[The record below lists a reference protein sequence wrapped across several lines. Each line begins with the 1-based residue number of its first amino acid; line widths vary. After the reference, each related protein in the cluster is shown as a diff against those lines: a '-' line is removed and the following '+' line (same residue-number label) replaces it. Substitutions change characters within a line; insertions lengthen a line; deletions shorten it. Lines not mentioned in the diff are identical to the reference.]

1 MSSVTNIKNNR
12 GFSLIMLVVLVGVL
26 ALVAV
31 WYTVYSDSAPPLKNI
46 ANVKKILDE
55 EKEDTTDDVVFEDI
69 PEDEYTPVEI
79 NNEAL
84 DELDSI
90 MESLEEEDLSDLSDI

>member
-1 MSSVTNIKNNR
+1 MKNNK
-12 GFSLIMLVVLVGVL
+12 GFSLLILIVVVAVL
-26 ALVAV
+26 GLVAA
-31 WYTVYSDSAPPLKNI
+31 WFAIYSDSGPALKI
-46 ANVKKILDE
+46 ANQIRNNDSQDKE
-55 EKEDTTDDVVFEDI
+55 EVVFEDI

-90 MESLEEEDLSDLSDI
+90 MDSLEDEDLSELGDL